1 MNIKLILLV
10 LHIALVPISALNA
23 SRSTHSLFFAGLNC
37 SYSTI
42 ESFYYLS
49 GKTYHLPDNS
59 HLLSPGIDI
68 GKRFSFN
75 RFLFLSASAHCSY
88 GLNKYDLIYPLI
100 VNDKLSDCHFYKTYL
115 QIGSTS
121 LLHLQIPDL
130 SKTIQFSFAAGGGIH
145 CSFYKE
151 IEREKN
157 GEKKFII
164 DNYLVEHTKPAGS
177 LDLGVFMDIPRSNG
191 RYWCL
196 NYIMR
201 FWQMVNYQ
209 VSKDLFPVEPVR
221 YREFFITHRL
231 GITYLFKPFL

>member
-1 MNIKLILLV
+1 MNIKSILLIL
-10 LHIALVPISALNA
+10 HITIIPMSALSS

-37 SYSTI
+37 SYSVI
-42 ESFYYLS
+42 ESFYHLS
-49 GKTYHLPDNS
+49 GKTHHSDNS
-59 HLLSPGIDI
+59 HLFSPGIDI

-88 GLNKYDLIYPLI
+88 GLNKYDLTYPLI

-115 QIGSTS
+115 QIGTTS
-121 LLHLQIPDL
+121 LLHLHLPAL

-145 CSFYKE
+145 CSIYKE

-164 DNYLVEHTKPAGS
+164 DDYLVEHTKPAGS
-177 LDLGVFMDIPRSNG
+177 LDLGVFMDIPRSSS
-191 RYWCL
+191 RCWCL
-196 NYIMR
+196 NYIVR
-201 FWQMVNYQ
+201 FWQTVNYQ
-209 VSKDLFPVEPVR
+209 VSKDLFPVEPVQ

-231 GITYLFKPFL
+231 GITYLFRPFL